1 MDNGQPMSDMSKND
15 HQTDN
20 VGRPGLFQPGGPGGP
35 GRPQGSRNAASL
47 LLDKLA
53 EGDGEATLKQVIE
66 AAKAGDMRAA
76 EIILARIWPVKK
88 GRPVS
93 LQLPSIKT
101 AQDVVAAVGVVADAV
116 GAGEITPDEGQAV
129 SAILEAKRK
138 AIETVELEGRVAA
151 LEKERNT
158 SAT

>member
-1 MDNGQPMSDMSKND
+1 MTDLSKND
-15 HQTDN
+15 GQTDN
-20 VGRPGLFQPGGPGGP
+20 VERPGLFQPGGPGGP
-35 GRPQGSRNAASL
+35 GRPQGSRNFATL

-66 AAKAGDMRAA
+66 AAKAGDMWAA

-101 AQDVVAAVGVVADAV
+101 AQDVVTAVGAVADAV
-116 GAGEITPDEGQAV
+116 GAGGITPDEGQAV
-129 SAILEAKRK
+129 ASILEAKRK
-138 AIETVELEGRVAA
+138 AIETVELENRVAA
-151 LEKERNT
+151 LEQERRT
-158 SAT
+158 

>member
-1 MDNGQPMSDMSKND
+1 MTDMSKND
-15 HQTDN
+15 GQTDN
-20 VGRPGLFQPGGPGGP
+20 PERRGLFQPGGPGGP

-47 LLDKLA
+47 LLDKMA

-66 AAKAGDMRAA
+66 AAKGGDMRAA

-88 GRPVS
+88 GRPIS

-101 AQDVVAAVGVVADAV
+101 AHDVVAAVGVLADAV
-116 GAGEITPDEGQAV
+116 GTGEITPDEGQAV
-129 SAILEAKRK
+129 AAILEAKRK

-151 LEKERNT
+151 LEKKRIT